1 MDLNNKTEVK
11 TNIEAGIP
19 CYRQFGFSWKG
30 AIPHKISKET
40 ALELL
45 PKYSPGMG
53 FWELSERVIDG
64 YPSLVFTEYSASD
77 ML

>member
-1 MDLNNKTEVK
+1 MDLNNKEELRK
-11 TNIEAGIP
+11 IIENGFP

-30 AIPHKISKET
+30 AMPYKISKET

-53 FWELSERVIDG
+53 YWELSERVIYG

-77 ML
+77 MV